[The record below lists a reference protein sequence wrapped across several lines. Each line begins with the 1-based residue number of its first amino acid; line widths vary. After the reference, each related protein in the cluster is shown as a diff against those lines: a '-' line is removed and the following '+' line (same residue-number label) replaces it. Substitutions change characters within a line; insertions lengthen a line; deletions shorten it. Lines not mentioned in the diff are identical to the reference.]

1 MSKKSFLASLLL
13 IFSLF
18 SCGGKPNQMHTDEF
32 SIKIEALKTSMISYM
47 ESAKPSYSKR
57 DVDECISILN
67 EYTKQIAATT
77 TKEQGMQIVK
87 STILKLNDLNDK
99 CNGEL
104 IETGEREQIAEII
117 ILAGNKK
124 GYNAIDEDITEDW
137 REW

>member
-1 MSKKSFLASLLL
+1 MSKKSFLVSLLS

-18 SCGGKPNQMHTDEF
+18 SCAQKPNELQNDEF
-32 SIKIEALKTSMISYM
+32 QIKVEALKASMISYM
-47 ESAKPSYSKR
+47 ENASPSYSKR
-57 DVDECISILN
+57 DVEKSVAILN
-67 EYTKQIAATT
+67 EYLKQIVATT
-77 TKEQGMQIVK
+77 TKEQGMQVVK
-87 STILKLNDLNDK
+87 STILKLNDLNNK

-124 GYNAIDEDITEDW
+124 GYNAIDEDITEEW